1 MTAKK
6 RKWNG
11 GGKLFFLLFT
21 DAKTSREGRREKQTN
36 KQNKEQT
43 TKSKADNQREKGS
56 GSVCAFPF
64 ESKCLKV
71 NFTGFTPYL
80 CF

>member
-36 KQNKEQT
+36 KTKQRTNDKEQSRQSEG
-43 TKSKADNQREKGS
+43 KRVGF
-56 GSVCAFPF
+56 SVCLPF
-64 ESKCLKV
+64 
-71 NFTGFTPYL
+71 
-80 CF
+80 